1 MTIYD
6 YILPMI
12 KTKGIYFLI
21 YNDFEM
27 LDLSGPS
34 GVFSS
39 ANQLAARQLY
49 KFETISVNGG
59 LVKSSTGISIDSSSF
74 DQVQFNNNDTLM
86 VIGAIQ
92 KPVIKAAKSYEHQ
105 KFIKKS
111 EATLERIAS
120 ICSGVFLLASAGVL
134 DKKSVTTHWQACDPL
149 SKQYPSIT
157 VKADSLYVV
166 DGKLWTSAGV
176 TTGIDMALA
185 MVESDHGKSLMGQVA
200 KQLIVYT
207 HRPGYQ
213 TQFSTLLKAQINTND
228 EFSDLVAWIEGS
240 LDKTMRINHMADRV
254 CMSERTFYRKFY
266 RCYGVTPAK
275 FVEVLRLERGREFLE
290 AGMQIKWTITKIGFK
305 SEAGFRSAFE
315 SHFGIVPSLHKKLN
329 AI

>member
-1 MTIYD
+1 
-6 YILPMI
+6 MI

-21 YNDFEM
+21 YDGFEM

-34 GVFSS
+34 AVFSS
-39 ANQLAARQLY
+39 ANQLASRQFY
-49 KFETISVNGG
+49 KFETISINGG
-59 LVKSSTGISIDSSSF
+59 LIKSNTGISIDSSSF
-74 DQVQFNNNDTLM
+74 DQVKFNNKDTLM
-86 VIGAIQ
+86 VIGAMQ
-92 KPVIKAAKSYEHQ
+92 KPVLKAAKSYEHQ

-111 EATLERIAS
+111 EADLERIAS
-120 ICSGVFLLASAGVL
+120 ICSGVFLLASAGIL

-149 SKQYPSIT
+149 SKKYPSIT

-185 MVESDHGKSLMGQVA
+185 MVESDHGKKLMGQVA

-213 TQFSTLLKAQINTND
+213 TQFSTLLKAQIKTTN
-228 EFSDLVAWIEGS
+228 EFSNLVAWIEGNV
-240 LDKTMRINHMADRV
+240 DKTIRINHMAERV
-254 CMSERTFYRKFY
+254 CMSDRTFYRKFH

-290 AGMQIKWTITKIGFK
+290 AGMQVKQVIAKIGFK
-305 SEAGFRSAFE
+305 SEAGFRSAFA
-315 SHFGIVPSLHKKLN
+315 SYFGIVPSLHKKLN